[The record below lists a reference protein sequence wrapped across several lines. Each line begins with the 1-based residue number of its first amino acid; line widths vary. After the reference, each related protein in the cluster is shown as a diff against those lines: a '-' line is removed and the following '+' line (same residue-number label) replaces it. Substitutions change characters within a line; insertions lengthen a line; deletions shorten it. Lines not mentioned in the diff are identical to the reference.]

1 MAAGVVKSFDNSAID
16 KVKETD
22 TVRFEM
28 PIIRIS
34 QQTWDRLKA
43 HATPLEDTPNDI
55 VSMALDALDAAKRGP
70 AVVATVSSS
79 KPPAKKEK
87 PASRRK
93 NRFSQKELRILLLET
108 LYGLGGNASTGEV
121 QASLKRVL
129 TPMLTDNDYEVV
141 SNGNPRWWNA
151 VCTVR
156 SDLTVE
162 GLLRGD
168 SERGIWELNKQGREF
183 LSARADYVTQ
193 LKRKGWGSVHPRAS
207 SFQNRSRRKTAPR
220 S

>member
-1 MAAGVVKSFDNSAID
+1 
-16 KVKETD
+16 
-22 TVRFEM
+22 
-28 PIIRIS
+28 
-34 QQTWDRLKA
+34 
-43 HATPLEDTPNDI
+43 
-55 VSMALDALDAAKRGP
+55 MALDALDAVKRKRAG
-70 AVVATVSSS
+70 VASVSSPKS
-79 KPPAKKEK
+79 QTKKEN

-108 LYGLGGNASTGEV
+108 LFGLGGDASTGEV

-129 TPMLTDNDYEVV
+129 TPMLTDDDHEVV

-156 SDLTVE
+156 SDLSVE

-168 SERGIWELNKQGREF
+168 SERGIWELSKQGREF

-193 LKRKGWGSVHPRAS
+193 LKRRGWGSVQPRGS
-207 SFQNRSRRKTAPR
+207 SFQNRGRRKTAPT